1 MSIEAA
7 GLVGPDGTK
16 LAKFEYPDAFA
27 IPNIEI
33 VGPRLLV
40 LPAAR
45 VEYTTK
51 GGIVV
56 PEHAQERTRKGIVLL
71 GGDGIMLENGKKLPP
86 RVKPGWEVL
95 FARYAGTEL
104 EIEGNEYLIIQ
115 ESDVR
120 AIFTFRGNLIERL
133 KALNEKRANEAS

>member
-1 MSIEAA
+1 MSIEAP

-16 LAKFEYPDAFA
+16 LAKFEYPDSFA

-45 VEYTTK
+45 VEYQTR
-51 GGIVV
+51 GGVIV
-56 PEHAQERTRKGIVLL
+56 PEHAQERTRKGIVLVN
-71 GGDGIMLENGKKLPP
+71 GDGLMLESGKKIPP
-86 RVKPGWEVL
+86 RVNVGMEIL

-115 ESDVR
+115 ESDIR
-120 AIFTFRGNLIERL
+120 AVFTYRGNLIERL
-133 KALNEKRANEAS
+133 KALAEEQAAKPS